1 MHLLAVPAA
10 ASGTATRIALD
21 RLARFL
27 LTDSPD
33 NELHRVPL
41 TPLGRAA
48 SQAATR
54 RLAVSENASS
64 NTASVAI
71 VILVI
76 VAMAFAYFI
85 FIRTNNNDAH
95 LEIEIKDGGDIGALA
110 PDGAEPFALDHRAL
124 LAVASGSSLP

>member
-85 FIRTNNNDAH
+85 FIRTSGDGPD
-95 LEIEIKDGGDIGALA
+95 LEIEIKDGGNIGALA
-110 PDGAEPFALDHRAL
+110 PDNAEPFVLDHR
-124 LAVASGSSLP
+124 SSLVIDTGSLRS

>member
-85 FIRTNNNDAH
+85 FIRTNDDAD

-110 PDGAEPFALDHRAL
+110 PDSAEPFALDHRAL